1 MSIYIPTTNLTN
13 TVIDLSNYV
22 TESQL
27 SNSLSNIQGVTGF
40 TYIQELV
47 NKRPTSSSTPYMLD
61 VNGSINCST
70 NFSCSGSSST
80 RSLTSSS
87 GNLTL
92 NNGRIYASNS

>member
-1 MSIYIPTTNLTN
+1 MSQNLN
-13 TVIDLSNYV
+13 YRIVYKIFKNLLDLLV
-22 TESQL
+22 QL
-27 SNSLSNIQGVTGF
+27 D
-40 TYIQELV
+40 IQELV